1 MIVYKI
7 QNKINGKIYIGITKK
22 SINERIKEH
31 FITNSLI
38 GKALRKYGSQCF
50 DITII
55 THDNNWT
62 TLCDKEMEY
71 ICFYDSKYPNGY
83 NLTDGGDGIYG
94 YTFTKQVKQRMSESQ
109 LGKKRAPRSKESKEK
124 YAAKMKL
131 LWQDPEY
138 REMQIKSHKGY
149 KQTEQ
154 TKEKLRK
161 PRSEE
166 FKAKLRKPRGPLSE
180 EVKQR
185 MRVKKTMSETGKI
198 NITISNQN
206 PEKIKKSVQKWKETM
221 ANRRI

>member
-109 LGKKRAPRSKESKEK
+109 LGKKKSSSFKRIKREICSQNEIIMARS
-124 YAAKMKL
+124 
-131 LWQDPEY
+131 
-138 REMQIKSHKGY
+138 
-149 KQTEQ
+149 
-154 TKEKLRK
+154 
-161 PRSEE
+161 
-166 FKAKLRKPRGPLSE
+166 
-180 EVKQR
+180 
-185 MRVKKTMSETGKI
+185 
-198 NITISNQN
+198 
-206 PEKIKKSVQKWKETM
+206 
-221 ANRRI
+221 